1 MCSSDLGAGGDAAG
15 GNAFG
20 VDGGAGGDAAGGNAF
35 GGDGGAGGDAAA
47 ICDGTAIGG
56 AGGYGG
62 DATNGIQGIDGENG
76 SDEIAEC

>member
-1 MCSSDLGAGGDAAG
+1 MEKVFPKTGVHSSGEA
-15 GNAFG
+15 
-20 VDGGAGGDAAGGNAF
+20 V
-35 GGDGGAGGDAAA
+35 A

-76 SDEIAEC
+76 SNETAEC